1 MSISFSL
8 KVPPW
13 TEFWSPKL
21 GLVMNFEL
29 WNETAEIV
37 HWWCSY
43 ALEVHFDTK
52 QLSCQVKSAQL
63 LSGVSI
69 FGFTIPFFPLAVRK
83 ATNSFRLKI
92 SYSLLMLMLW
102 PLPAFFNG
110 AIMTKCRK
118 QLTFSMNFLFKATKL
133 TTQPKFCQN
142 DGEKS
147 DNKRES
153 WVTFSS
159 QTRAPH
165 FCC

>member
-13 TEFWSPKL
+13 TEFWSQKL

-102 PLPAFFNG
+102 PLPAFFNVRNYDK
-110 AIMTKCRK
+110 MPET
-118 QLTFSMNFLFKATKL
+118 TNFLNEFSVQSDKTDNPTKIL
-133 TTQPKFCQN
+133 
-142 DGEKS
+142 S
-147 DNKRES
+147 KR
-153 WVTFSS
+153 WRKIR
-159 QTRAPH
+159 Q
-165 FCC
+165 